1 MNLFGKFK
9 EKKLLKIIESD
20 VDKELIQMNL
30 LTIDETGK
38 KDYKMGSINIKWE
51 IQKRI
56 LKEKY
61 NYDWKSPQ
69 DKNPNINYD

>member
-1 MNLFGKFK
+1 MSLFRKFK
-9 EKKLLKIIESD
+9 EKRLLKLIQPE

-38 KDYKMGSINIKWE
+38 KDYKMGSINVKWK
-51 IQKRI
+51 IQKRL

-61 NYDWKSPQ
+61 NYDWKNPQ
-69 DKNPNINYD
+69 DKKPNINFD